1 MGLGDRGGDDSK
13 GRERYE
19 EGLPGYHDP
28 TAGIGGASPARSA
41 LTLRLILAG
50 FGLLTCTALATWVLW
65 IGAPV
70 GFVIVLAVLAATAV
84 VDLAVLVHRK
94 RRGEPG

>member
-1 MGLGDRGGDDSK
+1 MGLGDRDGNDST

-50 FGLLTCTALATWVLW
+50 FGLLTCTALAIWVLW

>member
-1 MGLGDRGGDDSK
+1 MGLGDRGGDDSD
-13 GRERYE
+13 GQERYA

-50 FGLLTCTALATWVLW
+50 FGLLTCTALAIFSYWF
-65 IGAPV
+65 GAPD
-70 GFVIVLAVLAATAV
+70 GLVIVLAVLAATAV
-84 VDLAVLVHRK
+84 VDIAVVIRRK